1 MSILNDSIKIDFEY
15 SDILLDFP
23 DGISSIKEL
32 PKEEITVA
40 LLEQVAF
47 NCYAFKNLA
56 SNLDKKKKEAT
67 ANKEEMQ
74 ELMGHLMDLLEVT
87 SYKSK
92 SGTITK
98 SEQPNYRLPQDDD
111 SRKKFF
117 SYLKEKGLYDQL
129 ITVNSRSL
137 QSFVKQEV
145 ELAEAEDNF
154 GFLPDGIEETEY
166 RTVYSLRK

>member
-1 MSILNDSIKIDFEY
+1 MTEIHDLDIAAIKA
-15 SDILLDFP
+15 
-23 DGISSIKEL
+23 L
-32 PKEEITVA
+32 PKEEITVDII
-40 LLEQVAF
+40 EKVAN
-47 NCYAFKNLA
+47 NCYGYKKIATE
-56 SNLDKKKKEAT
+56 LDKQKKEMT

-74 ELMGHLMDLLEVT
+74 DLMGHIMDLLEVT

-98 SEQPNYRLPQDDD
+98 REEPNYRLPQDDD

-117 SYLKEKGLYDQL
+117 AYLKEKGLYDQL

-145 ELAEAEDNF
+145 ELAEAENNF

>member
-1 MSILNDSIKIDFEY
+1 MSKLSDSIRVDFEY
-15 SDILLDFP
+15 NDVLLDYP
-23 DGISSIKEL
+23 DGFSSIKEL
-32 PKEEITVA
+32 PKEEITVD
-40 LLEQVAF
+40 LLEQIAF
-47 NCYAFKNLA
+47 NCYAYKKLA
-56 SNLDKKKKEAT
+56 ADLDKQKKEAT
-67 ANKEEMQ
+67 AKKEEMQ
-74 ELMGHLMDLLEVT
+74 EIMGHLMEVLDVT

-98 SEQPNYRLPQDDD
+98 TEQPNYRLPQDDD